1 MPPKIYRT
9 ELMEEFELPVTYKG
23 KEELFN
29 VKLAT
34 FTYGYKFYVDVNGN
48 EVVFERDDEG
58 NMRALVQDTSSE
70 SKVEKGL
77 IEAIMEVFN
86 AI

>member
-1 MPPKIYRT
+1 
-9 ELMEEFELPVTYKG
+9 MEEFELPVTYKG

-34 FTYGYKFYVDVNGN
+34 FTHGYKFYVDVKGY
-48 EVVFERDDEG
+48 EVVFERDDSG

-70 SKVEKGL
+70 SKVDKGL
-77 IEAIMEVFN
+77 IAAIMEVFN
-86 AI
+86 TL

>member
-1 MPPKIYRT
+1 
-9 ELMEEFELPVTYKG
+9 MEEFELPVTYKG
-23 KEELFN
+23 KKELFN
-29 VKLAT
+29 VKLVT

-58 NMRALVQDTSSE
+58 NMRAMVQDTSSE
-70 SKVEKGL
+70 SKIEKGL

-86 AI
+86 AL

>member
-1 MPPKIYRT
+1 
-9 ELMEEFELPVTYKG
+9 MEEFELPVTYKG

-34 FTYGYKFYVDVNGN
+34 FTYGYKFYVNVNGN

-58 NMRALVQDTSSE
+58 NMRAMIQDTLSE
-70 SKVEKGL
+70 SKVEKEL
-77 IEAIMEVFN
+77 IAAIMEVFN
-86 AI
+86 TL